1 MGVLIVSDNVT
12 EVETL
17 NGTFY
22 LRNVHYP
29 DVCKGPHCVVH
40 NPIEPTKNR
49 VLLWR
54 ADRLLFEEICSCG
67 VGHPAE
73 EEYGRLSGTDLV
85 HGCCGIAGHCRPWR
99 LSVRQRYEAA
109 ECDKALIF
117 QYDGEWFAYS
127 PTHGSWLGEVFNTFD
142 EAKEYV
148 CKTPRET

>member
-1 MGVLIVSDNVT
+1 MNDSVT

-17 NGTFY
+17 KNTLY
-22 LRNVHYP
+22 LRNVHSSEACAGRY
-29 DVCKGPHCVVH
+29 CIIH
-40 NPIEPTKNR
+40 NPVKPTKNR

-99 LSVRQRYEAA
+99 LSVLQRYEAA
-109 ECDKALIF
+109 EGDKALIF

-148 CKTPRET
+148 CKAIKEA